1 MIEQSIVSQNIER
14 KYYSGI
20 DALRAF
26 SAIGILMMHVRAN
39 SSFQISGFVYNRL
52 IPSFSDLVFLFMTI
66 SAFALCS
73 GYYNKVIQNQF
84 NAISFYKKRYS
95 KILPFFMVL
104 ILIDLFHSPSLPAL
118 IESITNVTCLYGLL
132 PNCGNITVI
141 GVGWFI
147 GVIFIF
153 YLLFPFFC
161 ALLNNKKVFFLMLL
175 LSIVFN
181 LYFSKY
187 YNIDRTNFLFCLMF
201 FIIGGG
207 MYLYTNIFSSINYF
221 FIIFSCCISY
231 CIYLFI
237 DNQFKLLLYL
247 LFVIFVLL
255 FSIKSTNKLKNNR
268 LISFL
273 SSISMEIYLSHM
285 LIFRIVEKTGH
296 NSIIENDLL
305 QYSVTVLL
313 VLVGTIVFSYCTKV
327 LLINLFRILSSRSK
341 KCILKN

>member
-1 MIEQSIVSQNIER
+1 MSENININQKSDR
-14 KYYSGI
+14 CYYSGI

-26 SAIGILMMHVRAN
+26 SAVGILMMHVQAN
-39 SSFQISGFVYNRL
+39 SKYDIPFFIYRRI
-52 IPSFSDLVFLFMTI
+52 IPSFADLVFLFMAI
-66 SAFALCS
+66 SAFALCN
-73 GYYNKVIQNQF
+73 GYYNKVIKNQF

-95 KILPFFMVL
+95 KVLPFFMVL

-147 GVIFIF
+147 GVIFVF

-161 ALLNNKKVFFLMLL
+161 TILNNKKVFFLMLL
-175 LSIVFN
+175 ISILFN
-181 LYFSKY
+181 LFFSKY
-187 YNIDRTNFLFCLMF
+187 YNIDRTNFLFCLIF
-201 FIIGGG
+201 FMIGGG
-207 MYLYTNIFSSINYF
+207 IYLYGNISSSINNF

-231 CIYLFI
+231 CFYLLI
-237 DNQFKLLLYL
+237 DNQFKLLFYL
-247 LFVIFVLL
+247 LFVVFVLL
-255 FSIKSTNKLKNNR
+255 FSIKSTSKLLNNR

-285 LIFRIVEKTGH
+285 LIFRIVEKTGL

-313 VLVGTIVFSYCTKV
+313 VVLGAIVFSYCTKV
-327 LLINLFRILSSRSK
+327 YLIQIFRILSSRG
-341 KCILKN
+341 

>member
-39 SSFQISGFVYNRL
+39 SSLQISGLVYNRL
-52 IPSFSDLVFLFMTI
+52 IPSFSDLVFLFMSI
-66 SAFALCS
+66 SAFALCN

-95 KILPFFMVL
+95 KILPFFIVL

-118 IESITNVTCLYGLL
+118 IESITNVTCLYGIL

-147 GVIFIF
+147 GVIFVF

-161 ALLNNKKVFFLMLL
+161 AILNNKKVFFLVLL

-201 FIIGGG
+201 FMIGGG
-207 MYLYTNIFSSINYF
+207 MYLYYNIFSSINLF
-221 FIIFSCCISY
+221 FITFLCFISY
-231 CIYLFI
+231 CFYLFI
-237 DNQFKLLLYL
+237 DKQFKLLLYL
-247 LFVIFVLL
+247 IFVIFVLL
-255 FSIKSTNKLKNNR
+255 LSIKSTSKFLNNR

-285 LIFRIVEKTGH
+285 LIFRIVEKIGL
-296 NSIIENDLL
+296 NSIFENDLL

-313 VLVGTIVFSYCTKV
+313 VLIGAIVFSYCTKV
-327 LLINLFRILSSRSK
+327 FLNHLFRILSSRSK
-341 KCILKN
+341 NAY

>member
-1 MIEQSIVSQNIER
+1 MQSIVSQNSDR
-14 KYYSGI
+14 RYYSGI

-39 SSFQISGFVYNRL
+39 SSLQISGFVYNRL
-52 IPSFSDLVFLFMTI
+52 IPSFSDLVFLFMAI
-66 SAFALCS
+66 SAFALCN
-73 GYYNKVIQNQF
+73 GYYNKVIKNQF

-118 IESITNVTCLYGLL
+118 IESITNATCLYGLL

-147 GVIFIF
+147 GVIFVF

-161 ALLNNKKVFFLMLL
+161 ALLNNKKVFFLILL
-175 LSIVFN
+175 LSILFS
-181 LYFSKY
+181 LCFSKY
-187 YNIDRTNFLFCLMF
+187 YNVDRTNFLFCLMF
-201 FIIGGG
+201 FMIGGG
-207 MYLYTNIFSSINYF
+207 MYLYYNIFSSINLF
-221 FIIFSCCISY
+221 FIIFSLCTSY
-231 CIYLFI
+231 CFYLFI

-247 LFVIFVLL
+247 IFVIFVLL
-255 FSIKSTNKLKNNR
+255 LSIKSTSKFLNNR

-285 LIFRIVEKTGH
+285 LIFRIVEKIGL
-296 NSIIENDLL
+296 NSIFENDLL

-313 VLVGTIVFSYCTKV
+313 VLIGAIVFSYCTKV
-327 LLINLFRILSSRSK
+327 FLNHIFRILSSRSK
-341 KCILKN
+341 NAY